1 MIFST
6 LHEAV
11 EFYKDYAKLC
21 GFDTRMSTNRKN
33 KDDII
38 TRQYVVCK
46 REGVWKKAKEPRVRF
61 SDKGT
66 KKRKTTSCKVDCKAK
81 VIIKIV
87 LGNCYKFAEFWEGHT
102 HSMVP
107 LPTRDLMQSNRNVDE
122 FQQRF
127 IISGIKANIGP
138 MRSFR
143 MFREIMGSYDRVG
156 CTSNDFKN
164 FARDLKVHSKGSDAH
179 MLLETF
185 TNKQELGNG
194 FKFFHDVDE
203 ENKLCRIIWADQT
216 SIKNFSLFGEA
227 VSFDATYNTN
237 RYKLIFTPFTGKDNH
252 GKCVSF
258 GAALIS
264 HEDTESYSWVLE
276 RFVQIM
282 GHAPKIIITD
292 QDPALKNAVASCWKE
307 TRHRF
312 CMWHINIKVAEKVP
326 PRLREDTN
334 FKSTYASIVW
344 TDHDDV
350 SVFEEKWKNMIEEF
364 DLSSIKWFNDIF
376 DDRSFWIPAYF
387 REIPMSGLFRTTSA
401 SESENSYFKRFI
413 NKTSDLV
420 LLYTNYCSGLDVQRY
435 NYKLATH
442 DDETRSPGMVTNLP
456 IETNASVVY
465 TNAVFKQVQD
475 EIDHASKAC
484 GIHKIYSEGNNT
496 IYEVDDN
503 VDGVFLVRNMKD
515 EDEVSCTC
523 LMFTRRGLP
532 CKHMF
537 CVFRNLNIDS
547 IPQKYIAVRWCKFSI
562 LCPNESYEVQPP
574 NSGQN
579 ISNWDFRIFKAV
591 SESISHVSGNE
602 ELYEQL
608 YNDIIEVRDKFSKI
622 GATITPACSKTRLFN
637 EFYGAAPTESPSV
650 LPPDIAKTKGSGAGG
665 RRKSEK
671 EKALILAN
679 KPKRLCRKC
688 KTIGHHDS
696 RNCPTK
702 DINS

>member
-107 LPTRDLMQSNRNVDE
+107 LSTRDLMQSNRNVDE

-179 MLLETF
+179 MLLESF

-264 HEDTESYSWVLE
+264 HKDTESYSWVLE

-292 QDPALKNAVASCWKE
+292 QDPALKRAVASCWKE

-350 SVFEEKWKNMIEEF
+350 SLFEEKWKNMIEEF

-376 DDRSFWIPAYF
+376 EDRSFWIATYF

-401 SESENSYFKRFI
+401 SESENSYFK
-413 NKTSDLV
+413 
-420 LLYTNYCSGLDVQRY
+420 SGLDVQRY

-515 EDEVSCTC
+515 RMKCLAPAICSPGEDC
-523 LMFTRRGLP
+523 R
-532 CKHMF
+532 
-537 CVFRNLNIDS
+537 
-547 IPQKYIAVRWCKFSI
+547 
-562 LCPNESYEVQPP
+562 PP
-574 NSGQN
+574 NSGQH
-579 ISNWDFRIFKAV
+579 ISNWDFCIFKAV

-671 EKALILAN
+671 EKAMILAN